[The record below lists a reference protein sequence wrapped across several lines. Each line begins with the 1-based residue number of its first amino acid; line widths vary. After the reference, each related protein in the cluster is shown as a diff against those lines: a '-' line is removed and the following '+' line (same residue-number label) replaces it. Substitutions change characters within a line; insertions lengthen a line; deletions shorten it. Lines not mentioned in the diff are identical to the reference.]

1 MFKIQFVIDFWK
13 QRKVRLI
20 CLIFFTALGTGIS
33 LSFPYIFKLLIDG
46 ITAHLAPEKILK
58 YVLLLLC
65 LGALR
70 AVVSTYL
77 PFFRGITN
85 ELFAWRTRNS
95 VFKRLLVRDH
105 NATQRFPPGD
115 VIARVDQDLTD
126 LSWFACSGIFRPVEA
141 TFVIVTALIILI
153 KINPFLTM
161 VSFIPVASI
170 VFVWLRFGS
179 AVYKR
184 YLKWREKISE
194 THNHLSASFS
204 GIKLI
209 KSYTMEEQSVKR
221 LRQILDERIVR
232 AISTVKV
239 ESKIGVFYSGISELG
254 TLIVL
259 WVGGILVIKH
269 ALTLGEFVAF
279 NSYILML
286 IGPMTDIGN
295 FFVLGKRSQGGA
307 KRIREIC
314 EHKTDEKLVAENAEI
329 SDWKDI
335 TISNV
340 SFSYK
345 KDEKDLSRDGYVL
358 QDINM
363 KITPGS
369 KIGIAGTV
377 GSGKSTLIQTLLRIT
392 NPGEGE
398 IRINGVDIRE
408 VSLDK
413 LRALFGY
420 VPQELNLFS
429 DTIYNNIVLGR
440 DVESKESVERMAE
453 IAQLGFKEFP
463 KGLEEKIGEWGLKLS
478 GGEKQRVAIARA
490 LVGTPKILILDD
502 ATSSLDV
509 ETEQRL
515 IKELFMHTK
524 DMTLIIVSH
533 RLSTLSICDIV
544 YVLDKGKVVETG
556 THSELLDKQSLYW
569 KLYRHQL
576 MEEELTKV

>member
-1 MFKIQFVIDFWK
+1 MFNIQFIIDFWK
-13 QRKVRLI
+13 QRKGRFIFLI
-20 CLIFFTALGTGIS
+20 LFTALGTGIS
-33 LSFPYIFKLLIDG
+33 LSFPYILKLLIDG
-46 ITAHLAPEKILK
+46 ITAHLAPGKILK
-58 YVLLLLC
+58 YALLLLG

-70 AVVSTYL
+70 SAVSMCL
-77 PFFRGITN
+77 PFCRGLTN
-85 ELFAWRTRNS
+85 ELFAWRTRNNI
-95 VFKRLLVRDH
+95 FKRLLVRDH

-141 TFVIVTALIILI
+141 IFIIVAALIILI

-161 VSFIPVASI
+161 VSFVPVASI
-170 VFVWLRFGS
+170 IFVWLKFGS
-179 AVYKR
+179 TIYKR

-209 KSYTMEEQSVKR
+209 KSYTTEEQSVKR
-221 LRQILDERIVR
+221 LRQILDERIIQ
-232 AISTVKV
+232 AISVVKV
-239 ESKIGVFYSGISELG
+239 EAKIGIFYSGLSEFG

-286 IGPMTDIGN
+286 IGPVIDIGD
-295 FFVLGKRSQGGA
+295 FFVLGKRAQGGA

-314 EHKTDEKLVAENAEI
+314 EHKTDERPVAENSEI
-329 SDWKDI
+329 FNWKDI
-335 TISNV
+335 TLSNV

-345 KDEKDLSRDGYVL
+345 EGEKAVDVL
-358 QDINM
+358 QGINM

-377 GSGKSTLIQTLLRIT
+377 GSGKSTLIETLLRIM
-392 NPGEGE
+392 NPGEGK
-398 IRINGVDIRE
+398 IKINGVDIRE
-408 VSLDK
+408 VNLDK

-440 DVESKESVERMAE
+440 EVESKESVERMAE

-490 LVGTPKILILDD
+490 LIGRPKILILDD

-515 IKELFMHTK
+515 IKELFTHTK

-544 YVLDKGKVVETG
+544 YVLDKGKIVETG
-556 THSELLDKQSLYW
+556 THSELLDKQNLYW

-576 MEEELTKV
+576 IEEELTKV